1 MQSSRR
7 RSMSFLALTL
17 VVLTWSPR
25 MGASQGHNPAMADF
39 ETLIF
44 CGAAA
49 CSACHAAADSQRGA
63 DPDDG
68 PVIVGLWSAGIMAY
82 GSDDPFFQA
91 KVRSEVLRAPEHRGL
106 IEAKC
111 SACHNLKTPY
121 PVVQGQIVGED
132 PPEQMILSEWH
143 SGDSASF
150 EDPTGCRQCHLPTE
164 DDGHTAGR
172 PPWLDE
178 RAHAWHAFVCAN
190 TESLSLL
197 AMETALQGGDPA
209 PLLASVD
216 AGREL
221 LTHAGELELLA
232 ATLHDGTLEFAI
244 RIGNLTGHKL
254 PTAFPSR
261 RVYLHAVVKDDRGE
275 IVFESG
281 AMMHDGRI
289 TGVDSDE
296 DPGAFEPHHRTI
308 SRPDQVQVYEAVMG
322 NTDDNVTVTLL
333 RASQY
338 LKDNR
343 IVPPGFDP
351 ATAAED
357 IRPAG
362 YSLNDPDFGFGH
374 DEITYQLGGLAES
387 RYQVSVEL
395 RHQAISYPYL
405 RDLAELSDDPV
416 ISRFLNLYDA
426 VRPGSELIAALV
438 FEVGG

>member
-17 VVLTWSPR
+17 VVLIWSPR
-25 MGASQGHNPAMADF
+25 MGASQGHDPAMVDF
-39 ETLIF
+39 ETLNF
-44 CGAAA
+44 RGAEA
-49 CSACHAAADSQRGA
+49 CSACHAAADSRRGA
-63 DPDDG
+63 NPDDG
-68 PVIVGLWSAGIMAY
+68 PVIVGLWSASIMAY

-150 EDPTGCRQCHLPTE
+150 EDPTGCQQCHLPTE
-164 DDGHTAGR
+164 DDGRMAGR
-172 PPWLDE
+172 PPWFDE

-296 DPGAFEPHHRTI
+296 DPGVFEPHHRTI

-322 NTDDNVTVTLL
+322 DTDNDVTVTLL

-426 VRPGSELIAALV
+426 VRPGSELIVALI